1 MKNKKYLLALAVLL
15 AGSLVACSP
24 KKEETSQNKV
34 EEKKDEKKDNMPEVA
49 KETEKASAEEKEEAV
64 KLLEEQ
70 KKLEL
75 DIPTNKDSDKKAIEE
90 KYQKLIASVKE
101 DKLTKSEVA
110 ALTAST
116 KGYIENVKKSLENE
130 KK

>member
-34 EEKKDEKKDNMPEVA
+34 EEKKDNMPEVA